1 MPLEI
6 KELHIRVS
14 VNQTGQGEAQGA
26 QNPGQ
31 GEKDH
36 KDSIIQAAVEQ
47 VMELI
52 TGKNER

>member
-14 VNQTGQGEAQGA
+14 VNQSGQAETSAP
-26 QNPGQ
+26 NPGQ
-31 GEKDH
+31 GETDDKDNV
-36 KDSIIQAAVEQ
+36 IQAAVEQ

-52 TGKNER
+52 NAKNER